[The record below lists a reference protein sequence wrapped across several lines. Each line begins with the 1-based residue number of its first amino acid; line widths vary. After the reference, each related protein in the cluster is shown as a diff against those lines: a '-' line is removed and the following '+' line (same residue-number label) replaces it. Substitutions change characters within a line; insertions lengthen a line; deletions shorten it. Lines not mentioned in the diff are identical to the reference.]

1 MKADK
6 SPDISRIFAIR
17 FQDLRAINI
26 RILFLMLLFFI
37 SPVFLATTSESEI
50 KTGENQSIVAQSS
63 SKVSG
68 IRSIV
73 TQSASKTNEIRH
85 MVAQSSNSLEF
96 VGTWPYGTC
105 ETSAVDATRNVAL
118 IGNGNMIQVLDIS
131 TPYSLS
137 VRGAVHIG
145 RSPQDIVI
153 SGIYAYVVT
162 RKSLKMLDISDLDR
176 PYEMWSMYFE
186 ADDTIDLHFRSI
198 SLSSG
203 YAYIA
208 TTAVGLVICDV
219 SNPENPEFLTCYFDN
234 DLQIH
239 DVAIWEGYAV
249 CECVNLARGLVT
261 TISSYEIRV
270 IDVSN
275 PSAPFLAGTYPAG
288 SGSVLQGLDVTGD
301 GYVCICQQNET
312 DNVSKIAV
320 LDLATNPMSPVEVGS
335 YTGYDRNFEGVAISG
350 QYAFFYENWS
360 SLLVIDISIPSAPS
374 FVGEDVSFFYC
385 SELDLS
391 GTYLGISRTKGFT
404 LFDISAPGNPSNL
417 GTFDTPDEVD
427 SCSNS
432 VAVSGDYVFIANGQ
446 DGLRIMDVSNPSI
459 PRVESLC
466 AEFNAKS
473 LVLSGRY
480 AICIGKSMGEKRLY
494 IADISSPSDPFLVSS
509 LDLPCVGPPCDQY
522 DHIDLSVQGDYA
534 AISGTKWNSSS
545 DFATL
550 VIVDISD
557 PLTPGVLGSYVCP
570 VASSNFGGIALSGNY
585 AYLAVSDHSIED
597 DRRVGLRI
605 IDISD
610 PAHPV
615 EISHYIS
622 NVSGSAKDLIIRGNY
637 AYLTEDRLTIVD
649 IANPLNPFEVA
660 SVDLGFVEAGYQLA
674 ISGDYAYMGNL
685 RIFDISDPGFPFE
698 VLRYFGESSPGVAVS
713 GNFVHLLGSLT
724 ILKSLL
730 APDVSIITPS
740 AVSFLYDSVP
750 IEAKASHSSGIER
763 IELYVDDGLCSTA
776 YASTATCDWDTD
788 EVNNG
793 LHAIRARAYNANGK
807 SSEFEIEVF
816 VFNYAPPLN
825 FSGQKVSNRSL
836 SQSETINVLTWQAN
850 PDNENISKYRI
861 YEMEGQ
867 NRSLVTEVE
876 AGIFEYYHRNVQKDK
891 QYTYALVAVDE
902 NNIESEPANT
912 SVQ

>member
-1 MKADK
+1 M
-6 SPDISRIFAIR
+6 R
-17 FQDLRAINI
+17 FRDLWATNI
-26 RILFLMLLFFI
+26 RILFLMLLFFV
-37 SPVFLATTSESEI
+37 SPFFLATTSESEI
-50 KTGENQSIVAQSS
+50 KTDENRSVIAQSS

-73 TQSASKTNEIRH
+73 TQSTSRTSEIRH

-105 ETSAVDATRNVAL
+105 QTSAVDATRNVAL
-118 IGNGNMIQVLDIS
+118 IGNGNVIQVLDIS

-162 RKSLKMLDISDLDR
+162 RKSLKMLDISDLDH

-208 TTAVGLVICDV
+208 ATAVGLVICEV
-219 SNPENPEFLTCYFDN
+219 SDPNDPEFLACYFDY
-234 DLQIH
+234 DSHIH
-239 DVAIWEGYAV
+239 DVALWEGYAV
-249 CECVNLARGLVT
+249 CECVNLARELGSK
-261 TISSYEIRV
+261 ISSYEIRV
-270 IDVSN
+270 IDVSD

-288 SGSVLQGLDVTGD
+288 SGSVLQGMDVTSD
-301 GYVCICQQNET
+301 GYVCVCQQNET
-312 DNVSKIAV
+312 DNVGKIAV

-335 YTGYDRNFEGVAISG
+335 YTGVDRDFEGVAISG
-350 QYAFFYENWS
+350 RYAFFYENWS

-374 FVGEDVSFFYC
+374 FVGEDVSYFYC

-391 GTYLGISRTKGFT
+391 GKYLGISRTKGFT
-404 LFDISAPGNPSNL
+404 LFDISVPSNPSNL
-417 GTFDTPDEVD
+417 GTFDTPDDV
-427 SCSNS
+427 SSFNP
-432 VAVSGDYVFIANGQ
+432 VAASGDYVFIANGQ
-446 DGLRIMDVSNPSI
+446 DGLRIMDVSNPST

-466 AEFNAKS
+466 SEFSAKS
-473 LVLSGRY
+473 LAISGRY
-480 AICIGKSMGEKRLY
+480 AFCIGKSMGSGLY

-522 DHIDLSVQGDYA
+522 DHIDLAVQGDIA

-550 VIVDISD
+550 LIVDISD
-557 PLTPGVLGSYVCP
+557 PLTPGVVGRYVCP
-570 VASSNFGGIALSGNY
+570 VTSRNFGGIALSGNY
-585 AYLAVSDHSIED
+585 AYLAVSDNSIED
-597 DRRVGLRI
+597 YRRVGLRI

-622 NVSGSAKDLIIRGNY
+622 NVSSEAKDLIVRENY
-637 AYLTEDRLTIVD
+637 AYLSGNRLTIID

-660 SVDLGFVEAGYQLA
+660 SVNLGGYAAGYQLA
-674 ISGDYAYMGNL
+674 LSGDYAYTGNL

-698 VLRYFGESSPGVAVS
+698 VLRYFGESSPGVAAS
-713 GNFVHLLGSLT
+713 GNFIYLPGSLT

-750 IEAKASHSSGIER
+750 IEARASHSSGIER
-763 IELYVDDGLCSTA
+763 IELYVDDVLCSSA
-776 YASTATCDWDTD
+776 YASTVTYDWDTD
-788 EVNNG
+788 EENNG

-807 SSEFEIEVF
+807 SSEFEIEVY

-861 YEMEGQ
+861 YEIEGP
-867 NRSLVTEVE
+867 NRSLVTEVD
-876 AGIFEYYHRNVQKDK
+876 ADTFEYYHRNVQKDK